1 MADKVSSFQLI
12 HQQLLSDFECVETF
26 VSDVGE
32 ASQAS
37 TSESSVS
44 TSHIV
49 RVSDYLKPNE
59 HENNSFFLHRSTSA
73 PSGVFQF
80 ETKSQK
86 TSTLSQRRPPLSISV
101 PPPPTSQPSSAPV
114 AGEIRHYRGVRRRP
128 WGKFTAE
135 IRDSNRRGSRVWL
148 GTFETAI
155 EAARAYDRAAFKMR
169 GSKAILNFPLEAG
182 NWSGSDPPATSG
194 RKRERDCETEVREQ
208 VEIKVLKQEEVE
220 FPKSDSTAA
229 AASVLGISPL
239 TPSSWRAV
247 WEERDMK
254 GIFNLPPLTPSSPL
268 HWIAYSQL
276 IVE

>member
-1 MADKVSSFQLI
+1 M
-12 HQQLLSDFECVETF
+12 
-26 VSDVGE
+26 
-32 ASQAS
+32 
-37 TSESSVS
+37 
-44 TSHIV
+44 
-49 RVSDYLKPNE
+49 
-59 HENNSFFLHRSTSA
+59 
-73 PSGVFQF
+73 
-80 ETKSQK
+80 
-86 TSTLSQRRPPLSISV
+86 
-101 PPPPTSQPSSAPV
+101 
-114 AGEIRHYRGVRRRP
+114 GEIRG
-128 WGKFTAE
+128 G
-135 IRDSNRRGSRVWL
+135 DSGLKSERIEGML

-182 NWSGSDPPATSG
+182 NWSGSDPPATSAG
-194 RKRERDCETEVREQ
+194 ERDCETEVREQ